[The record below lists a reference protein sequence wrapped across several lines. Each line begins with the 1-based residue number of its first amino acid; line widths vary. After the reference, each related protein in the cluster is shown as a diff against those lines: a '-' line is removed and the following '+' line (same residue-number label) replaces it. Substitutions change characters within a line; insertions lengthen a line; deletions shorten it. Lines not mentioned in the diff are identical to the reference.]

1 MPPIWRLQCYQKMRK
16 QYPYHSIP
24 WALCTFH
31 SSPLHQPPPTP
42 TAPTTSPHPT
52 AKFPQSHLKELQ
64 SFMPPSTFLTRTN
77 GCTVGDDVRLEQ
89 KVVAA
94 YDIRNML
101 AFAKWQVVLLEDC
114 GFVWGNDLNM
124 RFMTSFQWLIWLIWN
139 WVLTLITCN
148 SYISTTSICNHL
160 NRIGEPSR
168 IFLCGQVLASAVSS
182 SLHLTTTKKYVLQPI
197 DVCLWSCILLCP
209 WPRSPS
215 AVWIHCPPKSGFPSN
230 RPQADG
236 KASQTSSAKHETTD
250 CLACK
255 KSYNQQNPSGI
266 QVISFS
272 AWNDIHFCQK
282 MLRITTCWSKKRGR
296 FLRLAAS
303 FIFTT
308 CSPKHLSHKHWQQR
322 CTPPHYDPVCSGAT
336 PARSMLGIGK
346 HHPSK
351 RSAIELW
358 IKKQKHSTT
367 FCTTNPS
374 KNVYCDN
381 KRCRLMHYLSI
392 WHISQCS
399 IWWCHLMHESHK
411 VIKTVA

>member
-139 WVLTLITCN
+139 WVLTLVTCN

-215 AVWIHCPPKSGFPSN
+215 AVWIHCP
-230 RPQADG
+230 
-236 KASQTSSAKHETTD
+236 
-250 CLACK
+250 
-255 KSYNQQNPSGI
+255 
-266 QVISFS
+266 
-272 AWNDIHFCQK
+272 
-282 MLRITTCWSKKRGR
+282 
-296 FLRLAAS
+296 
-303 FIFTT
+303 
-308 CSPKHLSHKHWQQR
+308 
-322 CTPPHYDPVCSGAT
+322 
-336 PARSMLGIGK
+336 
-346 HHPSK
+346 
-351 RSAIELW
+351 
-358 IKKQKHSTT
+358 
-367 FCTTNPS
+367 
-374 KNVYCDN
+374 
-381 KRCRLMHYLSI
+381 
-392 WHISQCS
+392 
-399 IWWCHLMHESHK
+399 
-411 VIKTVA
+411 